1 MMLVSIIATCF
12 FLFSTIN
19 SDSTAFELS
28 LKENRSYYSVSEEVD
43 LDGRTVNLPE
53 SAIIDFRG
61 GLIKNGTLKC
71 HNSIFQGKE
80 GLSNSVV
87 LTGSVIGPFDI
98 SVFELRRDDKN
109 FDIGEILNQVNVV
122 CKSIVVP
129 EGKFY
134 VQTPVQLTDIRRYQQ
149 YGDLIY
155 NGKSRDVTAVQFL
168 NASSAVINIDGKI
181 AYDIATD
188 VIDYTKTNRT
198 NIIGVEF
205 VNINNSSVFVN
216 DVEYFNNNIRIS
228 AYGAGNCYNKY
239 SFNLSVFSN
248 EHVRIFQKN
257 QPANQ
262 IGWCNE
268 NIFLGGRYCNWSHFD
283 WNKCESVAIRIEGPE
298 EGDTYNGANSLLFI
312 KPSMEGFKD
321 YAVYAKNVT
330 GCHWQDA
337 RTEDTKQFIKFVGDC
352 RYNIINSLY
361 GTERVDYSESFT
373 YPLRLG
379 NLFPIY
385 ITTDSQKKSLE
396 IDTKDAKVFKVVFG
410 NSEAKARIGVQYL
423 TNQTG
428 QSVSKKTQQQLM
440 RPRSATYPHSFY
452 YSSDSGLWMLAADS
466 FETEFVIPDE
476 VTKICIILT
485 GQFEGATIYSDKTTN
500 IIEK

>member
-1 MMLVSIIATCF
+1 MILSFVFTILSY
-12 FLFSTIN
+12 FSTIN
-19 SDSTAFELS
+19 TDLTSFELS
-28 LKENRSYYSVSEEVD
+28 LKENRFYYCVSEEVD
-43 LDGRTVNLPE
+43 LDGRTIDLPE

-61 GLIKNGTLKC
+61 GMKKNGTLKC

-80 GLSNSVV
+80 GLANSVV
-87 LTGSVIGPFDI
+87 LSGNVIGPFDI
-98 SVFELRRDDKN
+98 SVFELRRDDKD
-109 FDIGEILNQVNVV
+109 FDIGAILNHVNAV

-134 VQTPVQLTDIRRYQQ
+134 IQTPVQLTDIRRYQQ

-155 NGKSRDVTAVQFL
+155 NGKSKDVTAVQFL

-188 VIDYTKTNRT
+188 IIDYTKASRT

-205 VNINNSSVFVN
+205 ININNSSVFVN

-257 QPANQ
+257 QPSNQ

-268 NIFLGGRYCNWSHFD
+268 NIFLGGRFCNWSHFD
-283 WNKCESVAIRIEGPE
+283 WKKCESVAIRVEGPE
-298 EGDTYNGANSLLFI
+298 EGDSYNGANSLLFI
-312 KPSMEGFKD
+312 KPCMEGFED
-321 YAVYAKNVT
+321 CAVYAKNVT

-337 RTEDTKQFIKFVGDC
+337 RTEGSKKFVKFVGDC
-352 RYNIINSLY
+352 RNNLINSMY
-361 GTERVDYSESFT
+361 GTERIDYSECFT

-379 NLFPIY
+379 NMFPVY
-385 ITTDSQKKSLE
+385 ITKDSQKKSLE
-396 IDTKDAKVFKVVFG
+396 IDTKEAKVFKVVFS
-410 NSEAKARIGVQYL
+410 NSETKARVGIQYL
-423 TNQTG
+423 TNHTG
-428 QSVSKKTQQQLM
+428 ENVSKTVQQQMM
-440 RPRSATYPHSFY
+440 RPRSAGHPHSFY
-452 YSSDSGLWMLAADS
+452 FNSDSGLWMLAVDS
-466 FETEFVIPDE
+466 FETDFVIPNE
-476 VTKICIILT
+476 VTKIRLYLM
-485 GQFEGATIYSDKTTN
+485 GQFEGATIYSDRTTN